1 MDTLVRLITATTT
14 FRREVPKHV
23 IMKDRSVL
31 VEEIIALQ
39 HRNQDSTY
47 QKQKLREK
55 TQRELKETPPPDWGK
70 SIREK
75 EQKKKGR
82 ESHFQE
88 CF

>member
-39 HRNQDSTY
+39 HRNQDDILNRSRS
-47 QKQKLREK
+47 LEK
-55 TQRELKETPPPDWGK
+55 RRRELKETPPPDWG
-70 SIREK
+70 
-75 EQKKKGR
+75 
-82 ESHFQE
+82 
-88 CF
+88 